1 MLVHMFQTILNQI
14 ENFILIYNHKFYYH
28 KKLIF
33 CKNYGENMQINDV
46 DIKNTYAEGFGIKVT
61 RILVTAATQELAKIA
76 ATEATGYGT
85 SVIGCPAEAGI
96 DCFVPADETPDG
108 RPGYAIMICHAGKK
122 ALDNEL
128 MERIGMCI
136 LTAPTA
142 AAFNLLESEDVLKT
156 GFKLKYFGDGVE
168 KDLEIAG
175 KTVHSIP
182 IMSGDFLV
190 ESTFG
195 FKDGVAGGNFF
206 ILAKDQMTGVKA
218 AQLAVAAIANVE
230 GVITPFPGG
239 MVASGSKVGSN
250 KYSFLPASTNEKMCV
265 TLKDEVDSDIRE
277 DADGVFEIVIDG
289 IDEESVKAAMKA
301 GIQAACAVDGVLEI
315 SAGNFD
321 GKLGSYIM
329 NLHDLF

>member
-33 CKNYGENMQINDV
+33 CKIYGENMQINDV

-122 ALDNEL
+122 ALDHEL

-156 GFKLKYFGDGVE
+156 GFKLKYFGDGFE

>member
-1 MLVHMFQTILNQI
+1 M
-14 ENFILIYNHKFYYH
+14 E
-28 KKLIF
+28 
-33 CKNYGENMQINDV
+33 INGV
-46 DIKNTYAEGFGIKVT
+46 NIKETYAEGFGIKVT
-61 RILVTAATQELAKIA
+61 RILVTAATEELAKIA

-96 DCFVPADETPDG
+96 DCFVPAENTPDG
-108 RPGYAIMICHAGKK
+108 RPGYIIMICHASKK

-142 AAFNLLESEDVLKT
+142 AAFNCLESDDVLKT
-156 GFKLKYFGDGVE
+156 GAKLKFFGDGFE
-168 KDLEIAG
+168 KELDIDG
-175 KTVHSIP
+175 RKVHSIP

-218 AQLAVAAIANVE
+218 AQLAVAAISNVE

-250 KYSFLPASTNEKMCV
+250 KYAFLPASTNEKMCV
-265 TLKDEVDSDIRE
+265 TLKDEVDSDIRA

-289 IDEESVKAAMKA
+289 VDEESVKAAMKA

-321 GKLGSYIM
+321 GKLGSALIQ
-329 NLHDLF
+329 LHGLF